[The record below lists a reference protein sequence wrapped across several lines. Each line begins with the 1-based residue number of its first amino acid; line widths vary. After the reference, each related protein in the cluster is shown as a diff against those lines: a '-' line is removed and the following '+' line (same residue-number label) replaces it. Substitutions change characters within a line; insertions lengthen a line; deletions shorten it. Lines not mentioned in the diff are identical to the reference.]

1 MLYLGVDGG
10 GSKTAFLLIDE
21 HGNIRGQSLKGTIDY
36 FRVGQEKIRNILQ
49 EGISECCLQAKA
61 DISDITFSLFGWPG
75 FGDEVIREI
84 PIIESIIKEVISSD
98 RFKCVNDV
106 EVGWAGSLACK
117 PGIHLVAGTGAIGF
131 AVDQS
136 GQVARTGGWGYF
148 CGDEGSAY
156 WLGKKVLS
164 LFTKQ
169 SDGREEKTPLYQI
182 VKQYFRMETDYYLLS
197 ILTNS
202 LEVQREPIAKL
213 ALLLYEA
220 ANTGDEKAIEI
231 YKEGAYELSLII
243 HTLLRMLN
251 FKSEEEAFVSY
262 SGGVFNAGNFILD
275 PLKAFIANKHVR
287 LLKPILLP
295 VVGAALYALHFDQP
309 SRDISHLVS
318 ILRKQEF
325 Q

>member
-1 MLYLGVDGG
+1 LLYLGIDGG

-21 HGNIRGQSLKGTIDY
+21 QGNIRGQSFKGTIDY
-36 FRVGQEKIRNILQ
+36 FRVGQEKIRDILR
-49 EGISECCLQAKA
+49 EGISECCLQAKV
-61 DISDITFSLFGWPG
+61 SMSGITFSLFGWPG
-75 FGDEVIREI
+75 YGDEVIEEI
-84 PIIESIIKEVISSD
+84 PIIEGIIQEVIGSN

-117 PGIHLVAGTGAIGF
+117 PGIHLVAGTGAIGY
-131 AVDQS
+131 AVDPS
-136 GQVARTGGWGYF
+136 GQVARTSGWGHF

-182 VKQYFRMETDYYLLS
+182 VKQHFQLETDYALLS

-202 LEVQREPIAKL
+202 LEAQREPIANL
-213 ALLLYEA
+213 AMLLYEA
-220 ANTGDEKAIEI
+220 ANRGDQKAIEI

-251 FKSEEEAFVSY
+251 FKSEEACVSY
-262 SGGVFNAGNFILD
+262 SGGVFNAGSYILD
-275 PLKAFIANKHVR
+275 PLQALIANKQVR
-287 LLKPILLP
+287 LLKPMLQP
-295 VVGAALYALHFDQP
+295 VVGAALYALHIDQP
-309 SRDISHLVS
+309 ARDISPLVS
-318 ILRKQEF
+318 ILGKQR
-325 Q
+325 